1 MRSDVVPRDAL
12 ACGVHYSEEELGI
25 GISLLRGLAVPP
37 RRFGVVLGMNKDVTE
52 QARIYAEITL
62 SVEQANHWKAQ
73 RAFWF
78 GSLVFA
84 GLTITVTGIA
94 LIITLL
100 KT

>member
-1 MRSDVVPRDAL
+1 
-12 ACGVHYSEEELGI
+12 
-25 GISLLRGLAVPP
+25 
-37 RRFGVVLGMNKDVTE
+37 MNKDVAE

-78 GSLVFA
+78 GSLVFT